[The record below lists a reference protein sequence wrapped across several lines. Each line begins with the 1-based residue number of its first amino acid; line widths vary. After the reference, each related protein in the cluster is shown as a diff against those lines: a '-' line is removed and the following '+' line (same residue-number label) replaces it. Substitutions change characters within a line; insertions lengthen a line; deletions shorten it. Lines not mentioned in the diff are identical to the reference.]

1 MSTAKSWKEMM
12 LKQKANAVA
21 NGNTAKV
28 TQINALLAANG
39 VVVEPAPAPA
49 AAPAPP
55 APESAPR
62 NLNLSNFTPAEV
74 AHLNAVAAYMRPK
87 PKTDLEISYS
97 ALKKAESTGKKRSRR
112 TRRRHRTRSRK

>member
-39 VVVEPAPAPA
+39 VVVEPAPAA
-49 AAPAPP
+49 AAPP

-97 ALKKAESTGKKRSRR
+97 ALKKAESAGKKRSRR